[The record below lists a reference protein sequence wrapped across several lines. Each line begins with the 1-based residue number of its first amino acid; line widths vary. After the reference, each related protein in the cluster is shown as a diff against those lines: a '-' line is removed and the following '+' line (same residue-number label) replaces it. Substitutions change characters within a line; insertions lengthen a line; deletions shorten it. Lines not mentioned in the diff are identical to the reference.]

1 MQTNIELKLNSC
13 GRFLG
18 HDVLPD
24 RDSNSTQ
31 LLSDKTTHVWTRG
44 TAGINGRYY
53 GMEGKGQT
61 KQISPNK
68 HATIFYPFSE
78 RVVNFVANQLCK
90 TQVSH
95 NAKCNNVI
103 FFAHLWKQL
112 VAFLSIYTHFDFDPQ
127 CGPRICFRFLSKW
140 HNQWDF
146 IFIYNARWS
155 AANEVEIKR
164 SDSSQ

>member
-1 MQTNIELKLNSC
+1 VRRWFRMLILDGNAFFLNKQECAHLDGNNDGLLNYRWCLLELCNQVTWFSKVRPLVLLASSHSLLVNTEWTLQYLTMQTNIELKLNSC

-68 HATIFYPFSE
+68 HATIFYPFAE
-78 RVVNFVANQLCK
+78 RVVNL
-90 TQVSH
+90 
-95 NAKCNNVI
+95 
-103 FFAHLWKQL
+103 
-112 VAFLSIYTHFDFDPQ
+112 
-127 CGPRICFRFLSKW
+127 
-140 HNQWDF
+140 
-146 IFIYNARWS
+146 
-155 AANEVEIKR
+155 
-164 SDSSQ
+164 